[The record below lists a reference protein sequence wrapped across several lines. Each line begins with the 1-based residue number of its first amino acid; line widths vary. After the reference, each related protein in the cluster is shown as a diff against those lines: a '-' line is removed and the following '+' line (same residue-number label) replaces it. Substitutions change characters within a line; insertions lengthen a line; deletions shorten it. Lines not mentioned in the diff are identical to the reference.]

1 MLFLGALGMDEID
14 ENDGL
19 LPDLK
24 PKSLK
29 REILK
34 SLHGVFCR
42 GGGLWSIE
50 W

>member
-1 MLFLGALGMDEID
+1 MLFMGALEMDEID

-19 LPDLK
+19 LLDLK

-34 SLHGVFCR
+34 SLHRFFC
-42 GGGLWSIE
+42 GGLWSIE